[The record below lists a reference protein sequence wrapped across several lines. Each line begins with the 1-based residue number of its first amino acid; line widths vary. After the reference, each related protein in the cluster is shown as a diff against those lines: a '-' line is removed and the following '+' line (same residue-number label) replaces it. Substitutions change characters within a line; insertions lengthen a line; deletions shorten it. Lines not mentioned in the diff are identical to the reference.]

1 MAGVKL
7 KFIVG
12 DIVQQVNYHGVP
24 LHAPGP
30 VAMITGCNCGS
41 FQCWK
46 IHSSQKGLDYLYFS
60 DQRDWKLLQR
70 NWPKF
75 KVGNIV
81 YYDDGIF
88 VVRKVKLRKSWNVDD
103 PNGFWYVYIGKRW
116 ICEGKVRLADNKDL
130 AEIGRER

>member
-7 KFIVG
+7 KFIIG
-12 DIVQQVNYHGVP
+12 DIIQQVSYHGAP

-30 VAMITGCNCGS
+30 VAMITGCNREY
-41 FQCWK
+41 WN
-46 IHSSQKGLDYLYFS
+46 IHASLKGLAYLFFS

-70 NWPKF
+70 NWPRF
-75 KVGNIV
+75 KVGDIV
-81 YYDDGIF
+81 YYDDGIY
-88 VVRKVKLRKSWNVDD
+88 VVRKVKLRKSWDIDD

>member
-1 MAGVKL
+1 MKL
-7 KFIVG
+7 RFEIG
-12 DIVQQVNYHGVP
+12 DIVQQTSYHEAP

-30 VAMITGCNCGS
+30 VAMITGCSREYWN
-41 FQCWK
+41 
-46 IHSSQKGLDYLYFS
+46 IHASLKGLAYLFFS
-60 DQRDWKLLQR
+60 DQRNWKLLQR
-70 NWPKF
+70 NWPRF
-75 KVGNIV
+75 KVGDIV

>member
-1 MAGVKL
+1 M
-7 KFIVG
+7 F
-12 DIVQQVNYHGVP
+12 
-24 LHAPGP
+24 
-30 VAMITGCNCGS
+30 
-41 FQCWK
+41 
-46 IHSSQKGLDYLYFS
+46 FS
-60 DQRDWKLLQR
+60 DQKDWKLLKR

-75 KVGNIV
+75 KVGDIV
-81 YYDDGIF
+81 YYDDGMF

>member
-1 MAGVKL
+1 MSAQKL
-7 KFIVG
+7 KFREG
-12 DIVQQVNYHGVP
+12 DIIQRIKAYGQF
-24 LHAPGP
+24 LRDPGP
-30 VAMITGCNCGS
+30 VAMITDQS
-41 FQCWK
+41 RECWN
-46 IHSSQKGLDYLYFS
+46 IHASLKGLAYLFFS
-60 DQRDWKLLQR
+60 DQGDWKLLQR
-70 NWPKF
+70 NWPRF
-75 KVGNIV
+75 KVGDIV